1 MVSVVLVIALVL
13 ELAAVIYLLEVFQ
26 LMINIQTT
34 RYVMYLFL
42 YKDSLSSVFVINVQ
56 WNEIGLL

>member
-1 MVSVVLVIALVL
+1 MASVVLVIALVL